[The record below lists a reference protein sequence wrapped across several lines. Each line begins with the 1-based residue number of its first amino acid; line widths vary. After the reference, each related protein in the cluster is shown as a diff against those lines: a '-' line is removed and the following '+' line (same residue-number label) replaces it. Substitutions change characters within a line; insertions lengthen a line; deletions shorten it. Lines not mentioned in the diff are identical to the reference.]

1 MQSTQLKHNPLE
13 DLQPEL
19 RTSKL
24 VFKVIAAEIT
34 CWPTAPSAVAFCLPC
49 APILIGIRE
58 FPLYLSQT
66 IFAQK
71 YPDLLESVIL
81 TTIQCAS
88 GILTV
93 GTTLLSDGHR
103 ISL

>member
-1 MQSTQLKHNPLE
+1 MQCTRLRHNPLE
-13 DLQPEL
+13 NLQPEP
-19 RTSKL
+19 RISKL

-34 CWPTAPSAVAFCLPC
+34 CGPKAPSAVAFCLPC
-49 APILIGIRE
+49 PPVLIGIRE

-71 YPDLLESVIL
+71 YPDLLEPVVL

-88 GILTV
+88 GIMTV

-103 ISL
+103 ISF